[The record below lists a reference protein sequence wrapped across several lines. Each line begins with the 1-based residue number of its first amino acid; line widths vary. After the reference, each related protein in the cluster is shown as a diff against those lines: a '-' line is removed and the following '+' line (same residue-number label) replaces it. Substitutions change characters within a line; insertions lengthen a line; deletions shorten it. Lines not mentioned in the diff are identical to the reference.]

1 MIWGAES
8 KLKLNKDIRLPLWR
22 KQDEASKKQYVSTL
36 EEVLL
41 WCGNL
46 TSNKDIDIHILKH
59 IVTLLI
65 NSHIKKWTLRMLL
78 FSNRTVISNK
88 GLKIWHF
95 SKFWCWSSQM
105 ASAKTKSQSNSTFL
119 ELHHDISISFCI
131 KEEIL
136 KKKVSHWFEKLIEC
150 KPQTQQHDLYP
161 KLLSR

>member
-65 NSHIKKWTLRMLL
+65 NSHIKK
-78 FSNRTVISNK
+78 
-88 GLKIWHF
+88 
-95 SKFWCWSSQM
+95 
-105 ASAKTKSQSNSTFL
+105 
-119 ELHHDISISFCI
+119 
-131 KEEIL
+131 
-136 KKKVSHWFEKLIEC
+136 
-150 KPQTQQHDLYP
+150 
-161 KLLSR
+161 